1 MKFAC
6 GAKIIGVGAGLP
18 VSIVTNDDLTQLV
31 DTSDEWIKTRTGI
44 RERRIVRDNET
55 ATGLAIEAAR
65 DALAF
70 AGIDGD
76 AIELIIVATS
86 TPDNLYPST
95 ACQVQGA
102 IKAPRAAAF
111 DMEAACTGIVY
122 ALSVGQQFIGSGTY
136 KRVLVIGVDIH
147 SRFLN
152 WEDRNTCILF
162 GDGAGAFVLEATEIE
177 DNEMLGTY
185 LRADGEGA
193 HLLWIPNTGTAYPH
207 KGAEETK
214 PVDRFLQMNGRAIY
228 EFAVNAVPE
237 AVRHACGLA
246 GIGVDDID
254 YMVPHQANIRI
265 IKAAADR
272 LGLKTEQLVT
282 NVDEMGNTSAASIP
296 LALWQAIK
304 RGKIKTP
311 STICLVGFGSGLT
324 WGSAVVRWTAVD
336 KRVEETDDAAKS
348 KDQTVVGDSNENT
361 AVEKK
366 KKSSSKKTPEVAR

>member
-18 VSIVTNDDLTQLV
+18 VSVVTNEDLTRLV
-31 DTSDEWIKTRTGI
+31 DTSDEWIETRTGI
-44 RERRIVRDNET
+44 KERRIVNET
-55 ATGLAIEAAR
+55 ESATGLATEAAK
-65 DALAF
+65 DALSY
-70 AGIDGD
+70 AGITGD
-76 AIELIIVATS
+76 TIDLIIVATS

-95 ACQVQGA
+95 ACQVQAKIGA
-102 IKAPRAAAF
+102 SRAVAF

-136 KRVLVIGVDIH
+136 KRVLVIGVDVH

-162 GDGAGAFVLEATEIE
+162 GDGAGAFILESTEQD

-185 LRADGEGA
+185 LRADGNGG
-193 HLLWIPNTGTAYPH
+193 HLLWIPNTGTQYPH
-207 KGAEETK
+207 AGTDELQPTT
-214 PVDRFLQMNGRAIY
+214 RFLQMNGRAIY

-237 AVRHACGLA
+237 AVRQATAAA
-246 GIGVDDID
+246 GITVDDID

-272 LGLKTEQLVT
+272 LGIKKEQVVT

-296 LALWQAIK
+296 LALWSAI
-304 RGKIKTP
+304 RRDKIKIP
-311 STICLVGFGSGLT
+311 STMCLVGFGAGLT

-336 KRVEETDDAAKS
+336 KRGDAAHGS
-348 KDQTVVGDSNENT
+348 EE
-361 AVEKK
+361 VEKAEA
-366 KKSSSKKTPEVAR
+366 SVS